1 MQRQFT
7 DSDKTSNLRPD
18 SLVDALWETPAMESR
33 TGQPDCKVEAP
44 CVTRLTTVDDTQRIP
59 LARRPEEYRFA
70 PQQYYYAAS
79 RSGVV
84 PGDSASRHNR

>member
-1 MQRQFT
+1 
-7 DSDKTSNLRPD
+7 
-18 SLVDALWETPAMESR
+18 LVDALWETSAMEVHA
-33 TGQPDCKVEAP
+33 GQPDCKVETP
-44 CVTRLTTVDDTQRIP
+44 CETRLTTVDDTQRIP

-84 PGDSASRHNR
+84 PGGSGVAP